1 MLVISILAIMELS
14 PFVLMLLKWILII
27 TVLVLGFFTLN
38 RTRAFAKGNSGKK
51 MSFRK
56 RSELYGAGIS
66 LYKSRRFN
74 PSNIEMIV
82 TNTGTKDI
90 DLNAPVIIF
99 KRWFT
104 KRKFRVLKVEHS
116 EVYPILLEPGKAS
129 FLDIS
134 LDQFYEAVPELQL
147 ACRMS
152 IEMKDRSGKRFKSQ
166 TIRLKWF

>member
-1 MLVISILAIMELS
+1 M
-14 PFVLMLLKWILII
+14 KWILII
-27 TVLVLGFFTLN
+27 IVLVVGFVIFN
-38 RTRAFAKGNSGKK
+38 RTRTFSKGPSGKK

-56 RSELYGAGIS
+56 RTKPYAAEITLRKNRM
-66 LYKSRRFN
+66 LN
-74 PSNIEMIV
+74 PSNIEMAV
-82 TNTGTKDI
+82 SNTGTKEI
-90 DLNAPVIIF
+90 DLYAPVIIF

-116 EVYPILLEPGKAS
+116 QIYPILLEKGKAY

-134 LDQFYEAVPELQL
+134 LEQFYETVPELQL

-152 IEMKDRSGKRFKSQ
+152 IEMKDLSGKIFKSR